1 MVKGTGFHEPLSE
14 DRNTTLP
21 HPDADTSPNA
31 TMEAPEITPVRSHRS
46 FLSIHHSSNSTYQ
59 KHHGCAF
66 HPKEIEKSGMYD
78 NTQSA
83 NGSREEKSLKE
94 LQEEHGSGF
103 GSGTSKGS

>member
-1 MVKGTGFHEPLSE
+1 MITQVQNAPSHAGSMMVKGTGFHEPLSE

-31 TMEAPEITPVRSHRS
+31 TMEAPEITP
-46 FLSIHHSSNSTYQ
+46 
-59 KHHGCAF
+59 KHHGSAF
-66 HPKEIEKSGMYD
+66 HPKEIDKSGMYD